1 MPCCWGAGLTR
12 MPWALRCIQQEPRLH
27 LLPSSGQRRSH
38 RMAQVERRHPR
49 GQVLALSGHS
59 VGDACSRAVSRLPG
73 CGSRAAFP
81 IPCSCLR
88 VSPAGVGAAVLPG
101 GEQTLPGEGVTQP
114 WACVSLGGR
123 RLHPTGSTDTCPTCR
138 LCACTSLGDP
148 GCLHPAGRPRVYASL
163 GDPGHVCHRGS
174 SSASPRLRRSPPGER
189 LRVSGGR
196 GGVQLGRRARL
207 LSTNRETPSPGAGG
221 SAPHLY
227 ARVENRV
234 CVGGQAAKYRAGYL
248 GCSHACSEDSS
259 SAGCK
264 EIITEYTLSLSA
276 RNAGSPRRKTS
287 HSKLLLI
294 PFFCFILFLFSDVA
308 FDLVS
313 AQELYRAAEHQK
325 GSRRGRMGQGTLR
338 CCLPPPKASVGQGW
352 GQPPLWLWQELG
364 AAQGKAIPAALL
376 PDGTRGQ
383 WSLFMVPH
391 RGGLA
396 LPKAGSPFEG
406 QW

>member
-1 MPCCWGAGLTR
+1 
-12 MPWALRCIQQEPRLH
+12 
-27 LLPSSGQRRSH
+27 
-38 RMAQVERRHPR
+38 MAQAELRHPR

-59 VGDACSRAVSRLPG
+59 VGDACSWAVSRLPG

-81 IPCSCLR
+81 IPCSCLW

-138 LCACTSLGDP
+138 LCACASLGDP
-148 GCLHPAGRPRVYASL
+148 GCLHPAGRPCVYASL
-163 GDPGHVCHRGS
+163 GDPRHVCHRGS
-174 SSASPRLRRSPPGER
+174 SSVSPCLRRSPPGER

-207 LSTNRETPSPGAGG
+207 LSTNRETPSPEAGG

-234 CVGGQAAKYRAGYL
+234 CVGGQAAKYRPGYL

-264 EIITEYTLSLSA
+264 EIITQYTLSLSA

-294 PFFCFILFLFSDVA
+294 PFFVLFYSFSVM
-308 FDLVS
+308 LPLS
-313 AQELYRAAEHQK
+313 AISSRAVP
-325 GSRRGRMGQGTLR
+325 SRRAPKGLPEGQ
-338 CCLPPPKASVGQGW
+338 
-352 GQPPLWLWQELG
+352 
-364 AAQGKAIPAALL
+364 
-376 PDGTRGQ
+376 DGTGDLTMLFATSQSQR
-383 WSLFMVPH
+383 WSRLGTATSMAGAGSCSRKSHPCSPDPRWDTWAVVLIYGPTQ
-391 RGGLA
+391 GGLA

-406 QW
+406 WW

>member
-1 MPCCWGAGLTR
+1 MAQT
-12 MPWALRCIQQEPRLH
+12 EPR
-27 LLPSSGQRRSH
+27 
-38 RMAQVERRHPR
+38 HPW

-59 VGDACSRAVSRLPG
+59 VGDACSWAVSRLPG

-81 IPCSCLR
+81 IPCSCLW

-114 WACVSLGGR
+114 WACVSLEGR

-138 LCACTSLGDP
+138 LCACASLGDP
-148 GCLHPAGRPRVYASL
+148 GCLHPAGKLCVYASL

-174 SSASPRLRRSPPGER
+174 SSVSPCLRRSPPGDC

-207 LSTNRETPSPGAGG
+207 LSTNRETPSPEAGG

-234 CVGGQAAKYRAGYL
+234 CVGGQAAKYRPGYL

-264 EIITEYTLSLSA
+264 EIINQYTLSLSA

-308 FDLVS
+308 FIWYQLKS
-313 AQELYRAAEHQK
+313 CTELQSTKRAPGGA
-325 GSRRGRMGQGTLR
+325 GWDRGPYNAV
-338 CCLPPPKASVGQGW
+338 CHPPK
-352 GQPPLWLWQELG
+352 
-364 AAQGKAIPAALL
+364 PAL
-376 PDGTRGQ
+376 
-383 WSLFMVPH
+383 V
-391 RGGLA
+391 
-396 LPKAGSPFEG
+396 KAGDSHLRGCGRSWELLKEKPSL
-406 QW
+406 QP